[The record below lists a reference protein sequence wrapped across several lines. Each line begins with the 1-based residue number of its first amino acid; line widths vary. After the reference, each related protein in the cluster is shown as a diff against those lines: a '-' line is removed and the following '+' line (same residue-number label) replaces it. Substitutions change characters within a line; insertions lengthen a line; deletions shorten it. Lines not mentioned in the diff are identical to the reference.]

1 VSIVGIVVNPLAGKD
16 IRRLVANASP
26 VSDAAKIGMV
36 RRAVV
41 GAAESG
47 ARRILVSG
55 DHHQLG
61 RRATQSLDLAHTGAS
76 VEILD
81 DHVLG
86 ARDDSVV
93 AAARLADEGAGAVVV
108 FGGDGTNRDVA
119 SGWPDAPVVPVST
132 GTNNVF
138 PIAWD
143 ATSAG
148 SAAGLVASGVVA
160 LADASNRAKRITVH
174 ITSPG
179 KTDID
184 DVALVEVALVSGSFV
199 GSRAVWD
206 PSRIQTVVAAI
217 ATPASTGLASI
228 AGRALPVDRCA
239 PSGTVVHM
247 GPGGRRIRLPLSP
260 GSFVTVDVADASPL
274 GLGETV
280 TLRGPGVITFDGE
293 RSHVLGP
300 DGTAQVTI
308 RPDGPHVIDVE
319 RTLSLAA
326 LGGHFDV
333 SSHVAANAE
342 PRAIIDP
349 TLEDPHVD

>member
-1 VSIVGIVVNPLAGKD
+1 MSTVGIIVNPLAGKD

-36 RRAVV
+36 RRCVV
-41 GAAESG
+41 GAAEGG
-47 ARRILVSG
+47 AQRILISG

-61 RRATQSLDLAHTGAS
+61 RRATESLDLTATGGVV
-76 VEILD
+76 VEIID

-86 ARDDSVV
+86 ARDDSVI
-93 AAARLADEGAGAVVV
+93 AAQRLAKEDVGAVVV

-119 SGWPDAPVVPVST
+119 SGWPEAPIVPVST

-148 SAAGLVASGVVA
+148 TAAGLVASGAVRLDRAAQV
-160 LADASNRAKRITVH
+160 AKRITVH
-174 ITSPG
+174 ITAPG
-179 KTDID
+179 KPDID
-184 DVALVEVALVSGSFV
+184 DVALVEVALVAGSFI

-206 PSRIQTVVAAI
+206 PDRIQAVVAAI

-228 AGRALPVDRCA
+228 AGRALPVDRWEPGGA
-239 PSGTVVHM
+239 LVRM

-260 GSFVTVDVADASPL
+260 GSFVTVDVAEARPL
-274 GLGETV
+274 RTGEPV
-280 TLRGPGVITFDGE
+280 QLRGPGVITFDGE
-293 RSHVLGP
+293 RSHVLGV
-300 DGTAQVTI
+300 DGVAEITI
-308 RPDGPHVIDVE
+308 SPQGPFVIDVE
-319 RTLSLAA
+319 RTLHLAA

-333 SSHVAANAE
+333 TDGRHTE
-342 PRAIIDP
+342 HDP